1 MANAITTFTEL
12 TEKQFD
18 EISEM
23 VRGICGIN
31 LHDGKKEL
39 IKARLSKRLRALG
52 LNCFGEYIEYVKND
66 TDGIE
71 LTQMLDALSTN
82 LTSFFR
88 EPDHFDHLANKVVAD
103 IVAASA
109 RSGRRLR
116 IWSAGCS
123 SGEEPYSLA
132 ITVREAISNINE
144 WDAKILA
151 TDISTRVLQ
160 QARAGL
166 YGDNRIR
173 TVSPQLRSRYFD
185 CVETRPQ
192 RVYKVRQDLQSMIHF
207 ARLNLMDPW
216 PMRGSFDAIFCR
228 NVMIYFDK
236 PTQDRLVN
244 RFWDLL
250 GPGGTLFIGHSE
262 SLTGTSHKFRYVK
275 PTVYQK

>member
-1 MANAITTFTEL
+1 MANAITTFNEL
-12 TEKQFD
+12 TEKQFC
-18 EISEM
+18 EISDM

-39 IKARLSKRLRALG
+39 IKARLTKRLRALNM
-52 LNCFGEYIEYVKND
+52 NCFGEYIEYVKNE

-88 EPDHFDHLANKVVAD
+88 EPDHFDHLAGKVIAD
-103 IVAASA
+103 IAAASE
-109 RSGRRLR
+109 RNGRRLR

-132 ITVREAISNINE
+132 ITVREAISNIND

-151 TDISTRVLQ
+151 TDISTRMLQ
-160 QARAGL
+160 RAKAGL

-173 TVSPQLRSRYFD
+173 TVSPQLRQKYFD

-192 RVYKVRQDLQSMIHF
+192 RVYKVRQDLQNMIHF

-250 GPGGTLFIGHSE
+250 RPGGTLFIGHSE
-262 SLTGTSHKFRYVK
+262 SLTGTTHKFRYVK